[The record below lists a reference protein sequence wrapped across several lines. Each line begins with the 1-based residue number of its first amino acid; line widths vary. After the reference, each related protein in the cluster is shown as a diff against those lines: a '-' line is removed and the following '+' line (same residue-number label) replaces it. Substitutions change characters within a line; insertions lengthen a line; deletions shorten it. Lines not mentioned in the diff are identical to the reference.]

1 MIPLPPGVT
10 VNFFIAIEVDNL
22 TNDMVEW
29 FQLIGG
35 EVSHKM
41 EWDRKGREHT
51 KPLVKYGKGKQS
63 YWRQDGSG
71 GCRLNFHGDDA
82 STASVFII
90 KFFEHVQQHNLD
102 EMHYV

>member
-10 VNFFIAIEVDNL
+10 VNYFIAIEVDNL
-22 TNDMVEW
+22 TKEMVEW
-29 FQLIGG
+29 FEMIGG

-41 EWDRKGREHT
+41 EWDRKGREHA

-82 STASVFII
+82 STASVFLI
-90 KFFEHVQQHNLD
+90 KFNEYVEQHNMGQD
-102 EMHYV
+102 FHV

>member
-10 VNFFIAIEVDNL
+10 VNYFIAIEVDNL
-22 TNDMVEW
+22 TKEMVEW
-29 FQLIGG
+29 FEMIGG

-41 EWDRKGREHT
+41 EWDRKGREYT

-82 STASVFII
+82 STASVFLI
-90 KFFEHVQQHNLD
+90 KFNEHVEQHNMGQD
-102 EMHYV
+102 FHV